1 MIYLAV
7 ALSAAL
13 GGFVQSITGFGAAV
27 VMMTILP
34 HFFTM
39 AVAPSVSTSICLGLT
54 ATLAWRLR
62 RKIDLRITLPPTLL
76 YAVASV
82 TAIQFIGKMDLRVM
96 TLAFGVFLM
105 LLGSY
110 LLLTEKKDVR
120 VRITPP
126 VTVVCS
132 LLGGICGGLFS
143 IGGPIMA
150 VYYLAVTK
158 DREEYLANAQANF
171 AVNNVTSITTRI
183 LNGYYTLDL
192 LPLTLLGIAGVV
204 CGQRFG
210 LNLGSRLNADQ
221 LRRVVYAYVIFSGA
235 VTVVQQLL

>member
-1 MIYLAV
+1 
-7 ALSAAL
+7 
-13 GGFVQSITGFGAAV
+13 
-27 VMMTILP
+27 
-34 HFFTM
+34 
-39 AVAPSVSTSICLGLT
+39 
-54 ATLAWRLR
+54 
-62 RKIDLRITLPPTLL
+62 
-76 YAVASV
+76 
-82 TAIQFIGKMDLRVM
+82 
-96 TLAFGVFLM
+96 
-105 LLGSY
+105 
-110 LLLTEKKDVR
+110 
-120 VRITPP
+120 
-126 VTVVCS
+126 
-132 LLGGICGGLFS
+132 
-143 IGGPIMA
+143 MA